1 MNMNMRNGMG
11 RGRVALVA
19 GVCLA
24 LAGCSAA
31 APDASKALSRER
43 IESGGV
49 VPAEE
54 LRVAEYLA
62 YYDQH
67 LPEPTTGQ
75 VGLDLRLGNPRVS
88 ERGGPAWLQVGL
100 QARSDEEVG
109 VAPLNLALVIDRS
122 GSMADDGKMDVL
134 KQSITSFLT
143 RLAPNDRVT
152 LVAYSNEA
160 EELSATREVGDGRW
174 VDEAVARLT
183 PNGGTN
189 LHAGLMAGL
198 EAVDRQFDARR
209 NNLVILLTDGIANE
223 GETDPD
229 RIAAAA
235 KSFND
240 RGIHLVTIGLGHD
253 LNDGLLSQL
262 AHQGQGAYHF
272 VDRPEEIER
281 VFRAGVSGL
290 IQRAASDVAVTLAP
304 APGVRIVGL
313 TGYDGQPP
321 SGPVTVRL
329 KDMGTG
335 DSQVLLAEL
344 ALDPHRP
351 GTTSLLEATANY
363 TDLISGRAEAVQAA
377 ALADV
382 AAGAAQDPLWDTEV
396 LRNVTVQRSAEG
408 LKQIDQL
415 YRGGRYEAAWNLAH
429 DLERQLREVARL
441 TGEDQML
448 ADAELMRRYQDT
460 LGGWVQQSTGRE
472 PGNGRGEE
480 AGYPPSR
487 GRLPTPDAPVLDI
500 R

>member
-1 MNMNMRNGMG
+1 MNMRNVMG
-11 RGRVALVA
+11 RGRVAL
-19 GVCLA
+19 GVGVTLV
-24 LAGCSAA
+24 LAGCSGQ
-31 APDASKALSRER
+31 APDASKALSRQR

-100 QARSDEEVG
+100 QARSDEQVG

-134 KQSITSFLT
+134 KQALTSFLT
-143 RLAPNDRVT
+143 RLAPNDRVA

-160 EELSATREVGDGRW
+160 EVVSAAREVGDGRW
-174 VDEAVARLT
+174 VDETVAGLA
-183 PNGGTN
+183 PSGGTN

-198 EAVDRQFDARR
+198 KAVDRQFDARR
-209 NNLVILLTDGIANE
+209 NNLVILLTDGIANA

-253 LNDGLLSQL
+253 LNDTLLSQL
-262 AHQGQGAYHF
+262 AHQGEGAYHF

-281 VFRAGVSGL
+281 VFRTGVSGL

-304 APGVRIVGL
+304 APGVRIVSL
-313 TGYDGQPP
+313 TGYNGRPP

-344 ALDPHRP
+344 LLDPRRP
-351 GTTSLLEATANY
+351 GTTSLIEATANY
-363 TDLISGRAEAVQAA
+363 TDLIAGRAETIHATAM
-377 ALADV
+377 ADV
-382 AAGAAQDPLWDTEV
+382 ASGGAQDPLWDTEV
-396 LRNVTVQRSAEG
+396 LRNVTIQRSAEG

-415 YRGGRYEAAWNLAH
+415 YRGGQYEAAWNLAH
-429 DLERQLREVARL
+429 DLETQLREVARL
-441 TGEDQML
+441 TGEDQMVED
-448 ADAELMRRYQDT
+448 ADLMRRYQET
-460 LGGWVQQSTGRE
+460 LGGWFQQSPGRD
-472 PGNGRGEE
+472 PGYSWGRD
-480 AGYPPSR
+480 AGDPPSR
-487 GRLPTPDAPVLDI
+487 GRLPTPDVPVLDT